1 MKMID
6 THIHILPNV
15 DDGPKRMSE
24 SVEMAK
30 IALEEGITE
39 MIVTPHYKRP
49 KYMNEKVLDAYEA
62 FKDELILQGLNLKLY
77 MGNEIYLSEENV
89 KDLME
94 RKAYTLNEGPYI
106 LVELPFRHYFPFHD
120 ALLHQLQLQGYKV
133 ILAHAERYEALL
145 KQPNKIKEL
154 VSRNIYIQISGNAL
168 LNKKTRKLSM
178 KWIKAGW
185 VHLISTDAHN
195 VTERKP
201 SIKKAYKSV
210 HDKIGQAVADLI
222 FVDNPKAVING
233 YDLLVPSAEYIRIK
247 GFRNW
252 MKG

>member
-1 MKMID
+1 MID

-15 DDGPKRMSE
+15 DDGPKRVSE

-49 KYMNEKVLDAYEA
+49 GYTNEKVLDAYEA
-62 FKDELILQGLNLKLY
+62 FKNELVLQGLNLKLY

-89 KDLME
+89 RDLME
-94 RKAYTLNEGPYI
+94 KKAYTLNEGPYV

-120 ALLHQLQLQGYKV
+120 ALLNQLQLQGYKV

-154 VSRNIYIQISGNAL
+154 VDRNIYIQLTGSAL
-168 LNKKTRKLSM
+168 LNKKTRKLSI
-178 KWIKAGW
+178 KWIKAGL
-185 VHLISTDAHN
+185 VHIIGTDAHN
-195 VTERKP
+195 ATERKP
-201 SIKKAYKSV
+201 SIKKAYQKV
-210 HDKIGQAVADLI
+210 CDKMGQEVADLI
-222 FVDNPKAVING
+222 FVDNPKAVIKG
-233 YDLLVPSAEYIRIK
+233 YELVVPKAENK
-247 GFRNW
+247 MKSFRNW
-252 MKG
+252 IKG